1 MSGRSLV
8 TMLAAGLRSKS
19 AGMDLVTQMRG
30 PFSELSGVGFVK
42 EPFAGA
48 WQRNISVEGTGG
60 LMAHPPIYACVTR
73 IASDIAKLGLVLLAE
88 DEDEIPQRAPRGS
101 PYWTVLRR
109 PNSYQNRIQ
118 FVTYWLLCKLIWGN
132 AYALKFRDARG
143 IVNALYL
150 LDPRRCQPVVAS
162 DGGVY
167 YSLGGDN
174 LSRVPTGMAAAPA
187 SEVIHDRAPT
197 LWHPLV
203 GVPPLF
209 AAALSGTLGLQI
221 QRNSAQFFANMSRP
235 SGMLVAPGKIDDV
248 TAVRLKKDWTE
259 NFSAGNLGKLA
270 VLGDGLKYEAMTI
283 AAEQSQ
289 LAQQLGISAV
299 DVATAFGMP
308 AYKINQGQMPAN
320 NNVEALQQQYLNDC
334 LQSHIEALELCLTE
348 GLEVPSGYSCE
359 VDIAGLMRMDSL
371 TQMEVLTKGTKG
383 GILKPNEGR
392 KRLRLGK
399 VDGGD
404 AVYMQ
409 QQDFSL
415 SALAK
420 RDAREDPFGSA
431 KAAPAAPAAG
441 AVEPPASGDDPEDAG
456 AAAQADAEAKMAAI
470 FARVLGK
477 ALPAAAPSSPPA
489 PPEIDHEALLAVF
502 ESALSDG

>member
-1 MSGRSLV
+1 
-8 TMLAAGLRSKS
+8 
-19 AGMDLVTQMRG
+19 
-30 PFSELSGVGFVK
+30 
-42 EPFAGA
+42 
-48 WQRNISVEGTGG
+48 
-60 LMAHPPIYACVTR
+60 VTR

-101 PYWTVLRR
+101 PYWSVLRR
-109 PNSYQNRIQ
+109 PNTYQNRIQ
-118 FVTYWLLCKLIWGN
+118 FITYWLLCKLIWGN
-132 AYALKFRDARG
+132 SYALKFRDARG

-150 LDPRRCQPVVAS
+150 LDPRRCQPVVAP

-167 YSLGGDN
+167 YSLSGDN
-174 LSRVPTGMAAAPA
+174 LARIPTGYAAAPA

-235 SGMLVAPGKIDDV
+235 SGMLVAPGKIDDA

-334 LQSHIEALELCLTE
+334 LQAHIEALELCLTE
-348 GLEVPSGYSCE
+348 GLEVPAGYSCE
-359 VDIAGLMRMDSL
+359 VDISGLMRMDSL
-371 TQMEVLTKGTKG
+371 TQMEVFTKGTKG
-383 GILKPNEGR
+383 GILKPNEAR
-392 KRLRLGK
+392 KRMRLGK
-399 VDGGD
+399 VEGGD

-415 SALAK
+415 AALAK
-420 RDAREDPFGSA
+420 RDAREDPFNAA
-431 KAAPAAPAAG
+431 KVDGGTGPGMPPNTPATPEAAADDTAA
-441 AVEPPASGDDPEDAG
+441 EDA
-456 AAAQADAEAKMAAI
+456 AAEAAAEAKMMAM
-470 FARVLGK
+470 FERVVGK
-477 ALPAAAPSSPPA
+477 AAAAPPPDV
-489 PPEIDHEALLAVF
+489 IDPGALLAEF
-502 ESALSDG
+502 EAALGDG

>member
-19 AGMDLVTQMRG
+19 SGMDLVTTMRG
-30 PFSELSGVGFVK
+30 PSSELSGVGFVR

-48 WQRNISVEGTGG
+48 WQRNVSIEGTGN
-60 LMAHPPIYACVTR
+60 LLSSPPIYACVTR
-73 IASDIAKLGLVLLAE
+73 IAQDIAKLGLLLLAE
-88 DEDEIPQRAPRGS
+88 DADEIPQRAPRGS
-101 PYWTVLRR
+101 PYWTCLRK
-109 PNSYQNRIQ
+109 PNAYQNRIQ
-118 FVTYWLLCKLIWGN
+118 FVLYWLLCKLIWGN
-132 AYALKFRDARG
+132 AYAIKFRDARG

-150 LDPRRCQPVVAS
+150 IDPRRCHPIVAP

-167 YSLGGDN
+167 YSISGDY
-174 LSRVPTGMAAAPA
+174 LSRIPTGMLAAPA

-235 SGMLVAPGKIDDV
+235 SGMLVAPGKIDDG

-259 NFSAGNLGKLA
+259 NFSQGNIGKLA

-283 AAEQSQ
+283 TAEQSE
-289 LAQQLGISAV
+289 LAKQLGISAV

-308 AYKINQGQMPAN
+308 AYKINQGPMPSN
-320 NNVEALQQQYLNDC
+320 NNVEAMQQQYLNDC
-334 LQSHIEALELCLTE
+334 LQTHIESLELCLTE
-348 GLEVPSGYSCE
+348 GLEVPAGYSCE

-383 GILKPNEGR
+383 GVLKPDEAR
-392 KRLRLGK
+392 RTLRRGK
-399 VDGGD
+399 VPGGD

-415 SALAK
+415 EALAK
-420 RDAREDPFGSA
+420 RDAREDPFATS
-431 KAAPAAPAAG
+431 KPPAPAAATGAEPGDGPADVG
-441 AVEPPASGDDPEDAG
+441 E
-456 AAAQADAEAKMAAI
+456 AAQAEAEAKMAAM

-477 ALPAAAPSSPPA
+477 ALPAAAAPA
-489 PPEIDHEALLAVF
+489 PEPEVDHEALIAEF
-502 ESALSDG
+502 AAALSDG